1 MGTTCYASETQPLR
15 GDIDP
20 RHISLNRNA
29 EFEAVALPNLAVL
42 YRKALHMLRDASAA
56 EDIVQETCLRA
67 WQIFDQFTPGTNG
80 RAWLFAIL
88 INVVKH
94 ELRRSGRCRIDP
106 RSQEILE
113 TCAAATKASRNVFT
127 DHHLAAAIE
136 GMPPQF
142 REVLLMAVVSEM
154 QYREIASR
162 LQIPLGTVMSRLARA
177 GSPQVCVNETN
188 SNRSRR
194 RNVRLPDPF
203 DGQSP
208 TVARFGRAK
217 LSRIETQG
225 KSLDGIIARLR
236 GTRRRIGFAPN

>member
-1 MGTTCYASETQPLR
+1 
-15 GDIDP
+15 
-20 RHISLNRNA
+20 
-29 EFEAVALPNLAVL
+29 LAVL

-56 EDIVQETCLRA
+56 EDTVQETCLRA

-94 ELRRSGRCRIDP
+94 ELGRSGRCRIDP

-154 QYREIASR
+154 QYREIANR

-177 GSPQVCVNETN
+177 RAHL
-188 SNRSRR
+188 RSALTRPIR
-194 RNVRLPDPF
+194 
-203 DGQSP
+203 
-208 TVARFGRAK
+208 TGRAGATFVCPIHSMG
-217 LSRIETQG
+217 SRQQFPLRSGKTQA
-225 KSLDGIIARLR
+225 I
-236 GTRRRIGFAPN
+236 

>member
-1 MGTTCYASETQPLR
+1 MGTTCYAIESQPLR

-29 EFEAVALPNLAVL
+29 EFEAIALPNLAVL

-56 EDIVQETCLRA
+56 EDTVQETCLRA

-88 INVVKH
+88 ISVVKH

-106 RSQEILE
+106 RSQKTLE
-113 TCAAATKASRNVFT
+113 TCAAATEESRNVFN

-136 GMPPQF
+136 GMRPQC

-177 GSPQVCVNETN
+177 GAPQVYVCRDRFEPAAPAMPM
-188 SNRSRR
+188 RY
-194 RNVRLPDPF
+194 LC
-203 DGQSP
+203 QQ
-208 TVARFGRAK
+208 TVGR
-217 LSRIETQG
+217 
-225 KSLDGIIARLR
+225 
-236 GTRRRIGFAPN
+236 

>member
-1 MGTTCYASETQPLR
+1 MGITCYAIETQPLR
-15 GDIDP
+15 GDIAL

-29 EFEAVALPNLAVL
+29 EFEAVALPNLAAL

-56 EDIVQETCLRA
+56 EDTVQETCLRA

-88 INVVKH
+88 INVVRH

-113 TCAAATKASRNVFT
+113 TCAAATKASTNIFT

-177 GSPQVCVNETN
+177 RAHLRTALTRPIRT
-188 SNRSRR
+188 
-194 RNVRLPDPF
+194 
-203 DGQSP
+203 
-208 TVARFGRAK
+208 GRAGAK
-217 LSRIETQG
+217 FVCPSHSMDSRQQLPG
-225 KSLDGIIARLR
+225 SAGQDSGDLK
-236 GTRRRIGFAPN
+236 RREKVLVA